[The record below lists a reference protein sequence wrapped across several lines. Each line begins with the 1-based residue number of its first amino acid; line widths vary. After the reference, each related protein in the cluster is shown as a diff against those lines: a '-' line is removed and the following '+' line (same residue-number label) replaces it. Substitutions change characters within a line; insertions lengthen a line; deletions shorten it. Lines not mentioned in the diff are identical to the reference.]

1 MESYFSNS
9 IQLNP
14 SYTFKVNFIRK
25 RLEECFKDGSNYIQN
40 IYTENGPY
48 SQDSLDKIMVDFT
61 EEYITELD
69 ESKSTTKTRDSM
81 INSLTKKFNGFKNND
96 GERITIKGDPIIQ
109 IGTVFHIYGEGIYNR
124 SIVVIGNEY
133 KQGEKVCDDL
143 EGIDVYECSNEKEL
157 LLKWKDIMLYHNA
170 DIITGYNIF
179 GFDFEYISKRVDHLF
194 SCHDSCDRYHDDRC
208 EKHDFYRLGR
218 LM

>member
-1 MESYFSNS
+1 
-9 IQLNP
+9 
-14 SYTFKVNFIRK
+14 
-25 RLEECFKDGSNYIQN
+25 
-40 IYTENGPY
+40 
-48 SQDSLDKIMVDFT
+48 
-61 EEYITELD
+61 
-69 ESKSTTKTRDSM
+69 M
-81 INSLTKKFNGFKNND
+81 INSLTKKFNGFKNDD
-96 GERITIKGDPIIQ
+96 GEKITIKGDPIIQ
-109 IGTVFHIYGEGIYNR
+109 IGTVFHRYGEGIYNR

-194 SCHDSCDRYHDDRC
+194 SCHDDCGRYHDDRC

-218 LM
+218 LMRNRESDYIEKKEDLKKNIIPRTTLTEYNYYWSKKCKMTSKELSSSGLGDNILKYISMDGRIVFDIQQ